1 MRRALRTLFSALVV
15 VLVAANVSLAQ
26 VGSTAQ
32 IAGTVK
38 DASGAV
44 LPGANVTA
52 TQTDTGFKREVVS
65 DADGLFLL
73 PALPIGPYRLD
84 VSLQGFRTSIQTGIV
99 LQVNSNPNVPVT
111 LELGTV
117 QEAITVTANT
127 QTVETRNLGIG
138 QVMDNKRI
146 VELPLNGRNPA
157 DLLSL
162 LPAAVPQPQLN
173 ATSRSMGGSNGG
185 QAYSLAG
192 GLSFGVSWVLDGA
205 MHNNPYDN
213 LNLPLPFPDAMQEFR
228 AETSAM
234 TAQNGTHSGGAV
246 NAVTKSGTNS
256 FRGDAFEFFRHHS
269 MNATDPFATKKPDGS
284 RKDDGLKRNQ
294 YGVTIGG
301 PIKTDSLFFFYGYQG
316 TNTDV
321 NPTDNRAFVPTAA
334 MLAGDFTAFASPA
347 CNAGVQRNLG
357 APFVGNRVDPAQFS
371 RAALNIVSRL
381 PTTTDPCGLVQ
392 YGLPSATDEW
402 QQVAKVDFTMSEA
415 HSLFGRYIATS
426 QFTPP
431 PFSLEAAEQNLLVT
445 RIGGRD
451 NLAQTFT
458 LGENWVINA
467 GTFNQL
473 RFAFNNTDINR
484 TSTDFFSAPE
494 VGINTYS
501 YMPHYMLLTITGG
514 FQLGGGTESMSTFDT
529 PAWQISDDLTLVR
542 GAHQYVFGGTYAR
555 WKSLSSANV
564 RSPGQFAVDGTITG
578 LGLADFMVGRL
589 AANNGFVQAA
599 PNTLDMEGKSLGLYA
614 QDTWRVGPRLTLNY
628 GLRWEPFFPQQLVNG
643 AVYQFDMDRF
653 RAGTRSTV
661 FPNGP
666 AGLYFPG
673 DPDFPSQA
681 GMPTDWNN
689 F

>member
-1 MRRALRTLFSALVV
+1 
-15 VLVAANVSLAQ
+15 
-26 VGSTAQ
+26 
-32 IAGTVK
+32 
-38 DASGAV
+38 
-44 LPGANVTA
+44 
-52 TQTDTGFKREVVS
+52 
-65 DADGLFLL
+65 
-73 PALPIGPYRLD
+73 
-84 VSLQGFRTSIQTGIV
+84 
-99 LQVNSNPNVPVT
+99 
-111 LELGTV
+111 
-117 QEAITVTANT
+117 
-127 QTVETRNLGIG
+127 
-138 QVMDNKRI
+138 
-146 VELPLNGRNPA
+146 
-157 DLLSL
+157 
-162 LPAAVPQPQLN
+162 
-173 ATSRSMGGSNGG
+173 
-185 QAYSLAG
+185 
-192 GLSFGVSWVLDGA
+192 
-205 MHNNPYDN
+205 
-213 LNLPLPFPDAMQEFR
+213 
-228 AETSAM
+228 M

-269 MNATDPFATKKPDGS
+269 MNATDPFATKNPDGS

-301 PIKTDSLFFFYGYQG
+301 PIKTDSLFFFFGYQG
-316 TNTDV
+316 TKTDV

-402 QQVAKVDFTMSEA
+402 QNVAKVDFTMSEA

-501 YMPHYMLLTITGG
+501 YMPHYMLLTITRW
-514 FQLGGGTESMSTFDT
+514 FSARRRHREHVH
-529 PAWQISDDLTLVR
+529 VR
-542 GAHQYVFGGTYAR
+542 HAC
-555 WKSLSSANV
+555 
-564 RSPGQFAVDGTITG
+564 
-578 LGLADFMVGRL
+578 LADQR
-589 AANNGFVQAA
+589 
-599 PNTLDMEGKSLGLYA
+599 
-614 QDTWRVGPRLTLNY
+614 
-628 GLRWEPFFPQQLVNG
+628 
-643 AVYQFDMDRF
+643 
-653 RAGTRSTV
+653 
-661 FPNGP
+661 
-666 AGLYFPG
+666 
-673 DPDFPSQA
+673 
-681 GMPTDWNN
+681 
-689 F
+689 

>member
-1 MRRALRTLFSALVV
+1 M
-15 VLVAANVSLAQ
+15 
-26 VGSTAQ
+26 
-32 IAGTVK
+32 
-38 DASGAV
+38 
-44 LPGANVTA
+44 
-52 TQTDTGFKREVVS
+52 
-65 DADGLFLL
+65 
-73 PALPIGPYRLD
+73 
-84 VSLQGFRTSIQTGIV
+84 
-99 LQVNSNPNVPVT
+99 
-111 LELGTV
+111 ELGTV

-157 DLLSL
+157 DLLAL

-256 FRGDAFEFFRHHS
+256 FRGDVFEFFRHHS
-269 MNATDPFATKKPDGS
+269 MNATDPFATKNPDGS

-381 PTTTDPCGLVQ
+381 PTHDRP
-392 YGLPSATDEW
+392 
-402 QQVAKVDFTMSEA
+402 
-415 HSLFGRYIATS
+415 
-426 QFTPP
+426 
-431 PFSLEAAEQNLLVT
+431 
-445 RIGGRD
+445 
-451 NLAQTFT
+451 
-458 LGENWVINA
+458 
-467 GTFNQL
+467 
-473 RFAFNNTDINR
+473 
-484 TSTDFFSAPE
+484 
-494 VGINTYS
+494 
-501 YMPHYMLLTITGG
+501 
-514 FQLGGGTESMSTFDT
+514 
-529 PAWQISDDLTLVR
+529 VR
-542 GAHQYVFGGTYAR
+542 PRA
-555 WKSLSSANV
+555 V
-564 RSPGQFAVDGTITG
+564 RSA
-578 LGLADFMVGRL
+578 
-589 AANNGFVQAA
+589 
-599 PNTLDMEGKSLGLYA
+599 E
-614 QDTWRVGPRLTLNY
+614 
-628 GLRWEPFFPQQLVNG
+628 
-643 AVYQFDMDRF
+643 
-653 RAGTRSTV
+653 
-661 FPNGP
+661 
-666 AGLYFPG
+666 
-673 DPDFPSQA
+673 
-681 GMPTDWNN
+681 
-689 F
+689 